1 MQIESFN
8 KILSVPMTI
17 VVNVNLVCCRGAGGP
32 RQQGELPG
40 GDRGRDGRVHRVMG
54 LLPPGVELETM
65 GQ

>member
-40 GDRGRDGRVHRVMG
+40 GDRGRDGGVHRVLG
-54 LLPPGVELETM
+54 LLPPGVELETW
-65 GQ
+65 